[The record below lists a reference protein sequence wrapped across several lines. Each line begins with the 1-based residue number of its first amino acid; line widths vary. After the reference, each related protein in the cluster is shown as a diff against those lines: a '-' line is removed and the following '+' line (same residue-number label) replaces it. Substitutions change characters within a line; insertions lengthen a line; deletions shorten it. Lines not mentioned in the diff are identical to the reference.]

1 MLKKT
6 TLALLGLTCS
16 GLAMAGTMGPVC
28 APGNVTIPCE
38 QNKWDLGI
46 DALYLKPSYG
56 PALSYAPTATGSPIQ
71 KINPSDGWG
80 YRMVGAWH
88 FNTGND
94 ITLNWSHYDVNS
106 GAGTFAGQYLLLA
119 QGRATL
125 IPSTY
130 GLHLDNKYDQV
141 NLVMG
146 QHVDFSMTNSA
157 RFYSGLQYA
166 DLRLNRTSHFAITN
180 ADILTGTGGGVRHLN
195 NTDFNGVGPTLGMD
209 YAYQVMQGLSLTA
222 NTAGS
227 LVYGSSRYNFATA
240 YDNGFVASSAY
251 GSKKTMVTSL
261 EAKLGANY
269 AWQVAQGL
277 LNLEGGYQVVNY
289 FNALQARPLTTGALH
304 TSDFGLYGPYFGV
317 KWSGNA

>member
-6 TLALLGLTCS
+6 TLALLSLTCS
-16 GLAMAGTMGPVC
+16 GFAIAGTMGPVC
-28 APGNVTIPCE
+28 APGNVTIACE
-38 QNKWDLGI
+38 ESKWDLGI
-46 DALYLKPSYG
+46 QALYLKPSYG
-56 PALSYAPTATGSPIQ
+56 PALSYAPTATGNPIQ
-71 KINPSDGWG
+71 KIDPADGWG

-106 GAGTFAGQYLLLA
+106 GAGAFTGQYLYGPA
-119 QGRATL
+119 L
-125 IPSTY
+125 ISSPYS
-130 GLHLDNKYDQV
+130 LHLENKYDQV

-146 QHVDFSMTNSA
+146 QQVNFSLTNSA

-166 DLRLNRTSHFAITN
+166 DLRLDRSSSFVISNPVILGNTS
-180 ADILTGTGGGVRHLN
+180 GVRHLN

-209 YAYQVMQGLSLTA
+209 YAYQLMHGLSLTA

-227 LVYGSSRYNFATA
+227 VVYGSSRYNFATV
-240 YDNGFVASSAY
+240 YGNGLVASSAY
-251 GSKKTMVTSL
+251 ASKKTMVTSV

-269 AWQVAQGL
+269 AWQIAEGL
-277 LNLEGGYQVVNY
+277 LNFEGGYQMVNY
-289 FNALQARPLTTGALH
+289 FNALQARPLTTGALR
-304 TSDFGLYGPYFGV
+304 TADFGLYGPYFGV